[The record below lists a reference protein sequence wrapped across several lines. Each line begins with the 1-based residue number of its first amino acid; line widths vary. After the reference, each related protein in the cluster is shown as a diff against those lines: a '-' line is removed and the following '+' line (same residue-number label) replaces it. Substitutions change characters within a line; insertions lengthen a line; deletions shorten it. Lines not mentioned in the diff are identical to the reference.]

1 VSETGASS
9 QGGSGRSIILIV
21 FAIVILALVFF
32 AAGSYKSRQAA
43 KVQPVAEE
51 PAPEP
56 EAAAPAAE
64 PVVEPEP
71 TAEAE
76 PAAEPA
82 PAAEAEPAADPEA
95 DSSEDEGELGRA
107 VNTPDFNPFTF

>member
-9 QGGSGRSIILIV
+9 KGGSGRLIILIV
-21 FAIVILALVFF
+21 FAIFILALVIV
-32 AAGSYKSRQAA
+32 ATASYKARQAV
-43 KVQPVAEE
+43 KTQPVAEQ

-64 PVVEPEP
+64 PEAA
-71 TAEAE
+71 AEAA
-76 PAAEPA
+76 PAAEPEA
-82 PAAEAEPAADPEA
+82 AAEAEPAADPEA
-95 DSSEDEGELGRA
+95 DPSEDDGELGRA